1 MAWSSRRR
9 WLVRGVA
16 ILAGTAAFAIIAGAL
31 ILGTHRRPLP
41 GWETFAIGPSFGRSM
56 TVDMNMVRSEG
67 ITLRSAISIAYEIPV
82 VRVIGPGWL
91 DYSRYT
97 ITATVPTAGA
107 GSMRA
112 LLRQEL
118 EARLRLRTRSEV
130 RPFDVLVLTATDPS
144 RLQRADRRMSR
155 VWIQDSDARIE
166 DATMDAVA
174 NALQGILGKP
184 VVNETGLTDSYDLE
198 FGWGKDRL
206 ESVTGTLQR
215 RFGLQLT
222 PARRDLEAL
231 VVEGMRRDA
240 SLVLIAG
247 IDQLARHAPTP
258 FRRQLAQILT
268 LR

>member
-1 MAWSSRRR
+1 MSSRRR
-9 WLVRGVA
+9 WLLRIVAVVGATVA
-16 ILAGTAAFAIIAGAL
+16 IVIAASVVVL
-31 ILGTHRRPLP
+31 RTHRRPLP
-41 GWETFAIGPSFGRSM
+41 GWDVFAIGPSSGRNLSIGI
-56 TVDMNMVRSEG
+56 DNVRSDG
-67 ITLRSAISIAYEIPV
+67 MSLRSAISIAYDVPT
-82 VRVIGPGWL
+82 VRIIGPRWL

-97 ITATVPTAGA
+97 ITATVPKSQS

-118 EARLRLRTRSEV
+118 EARLRLRTRSET

-144 RLQRADRRMSR
+144 RLQRADSRMQR
-155 VWIQDSDARIE
+155 IWVHDSDARIE

-174 NALQGILGKP
+174 GALQAILGQP

-198 FGWGKDRL
+198 FGWGPDRL
-206 ESVTGTLQR
+206 ESVSGTLQR
-215 RFGLQLT
+215 RFGLQL
-222 PARRDLEAL
+222 ARGQRNMEAL

-247 IDQLARHAPTP
+247 IDQLARHAPAHV
-258 FRRQLAQILT
+258 RRQLAEILT